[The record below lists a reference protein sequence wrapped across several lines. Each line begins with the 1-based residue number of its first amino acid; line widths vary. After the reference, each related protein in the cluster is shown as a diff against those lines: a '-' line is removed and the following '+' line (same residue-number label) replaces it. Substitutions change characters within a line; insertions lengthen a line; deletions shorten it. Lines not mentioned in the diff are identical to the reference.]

1 MVKKILIL
9 FLTLIC
15 FSQAQNILNKEST
28 GEGYGATRSEAVKN
42 AINEALGKMNGLKQ
56 VKLKKFEFN
65 FNGNFDIG
73 YDEEIELISNGIFNS
88 YDIKTLTQISANE
101 FYAKVMIYK
110 KLYTEKNL
118 EDKSSLLIINT
129 VKNELSVEFE
139 QEFLGILLQSKK
151 FKIIDRA
158 HLDIYKKEKD
168 ILLNNGNDDE
178 LIKLYNILGAD
189 FLLRLTPKIDQIQSE
204 SDTKIYKIMINYRLI
219 EFATMQIKASN
230 TLEFKMTSTS
240 KSSKQK
246 ALRGIATK
254 IADDIFK
261 HSKNNNDE
269 EEIEQGLDANYQIN
283 NEGGVNL
290 GF

>member
-15 FSQAQNILNKEST
+15 FSQAQNILNKESM

-204 SDTKIYKIMINYRLI
+204 SDTKIYKITINYRLI